1 MESAGLTT
9 GLGTSTPPTPSAS
22 QAATLSMNFALSST
36 STTAVPTEPS
46 TTALAFEQ
54 IFGGLML
61 PPPTASTAKG
71 LVMGEKECPTGLPP
85 WITTSSIGESGIP
98 AGGVGG
104 SDSNM
109 LMHTDNGVNNL
120 VDLCGFAGHQGAPTV
135 PHGFPFGFPVHRFSP
150 TAGSNHNLQHQG
162 GAPGVNGNISSSGSN
177 NGSVDLKVKKA
188 RHRTTFSVYQLS
200 VLESAFDMCP
210 YPDALTREDIASRL
224 QLSESRVQVWFQNR
238 RAKWRKQEADGG
250 GGSSGGGSGGLHSVS
265 LSCGGDAVDYTAVAP
280 LVRRKRTAAGE
291 DGVDHSHHASLGA
304 KRLSFSVNSLTEGEE
319 DLGQRGD
326 KALTMAQQQSQLG
339 GNFLR
344 YLCSLFLNSTNNS
357 GNGSGIPC
365 NEKTPIPLPQYPLP
379 VLPRSDLPLSLF
391 PPPPPLLPPPP
402 QSQPPRVIKDE
413 EEASRTCSDSG
424 ICSSGDGNGND
435 VNGGSLDSRYQ
446 LAKRFLDSLLLQKAA
461 LQQSQKR
468 DTE

>member
-1 MESAGLTT
+1 
-9 GLGTSTPPTPSAS
+9 
-22 QAATLSMNFALSST
+22 MNFALSST

-98 AGGVGG
+98 AGG
-104 SDSNM
+104 
-109 LMHTDNGVNNL
+109 DNGVNNL